1 VIIGI
6 TGFAGSG
13 KSYVSKIMKEK
24 AESALMKK
32 VLVIDADRVGH
43 DVLSLFFIR
52 QELVKAFGNDILNEN
67 GEIDRKA
74 LGRKVFSSRA
84 KLAVLNAVVHPVIRQ
99 EVEKMLKEK
108 EKSYDIIIIDAA
120 LLDQIKL
127 AEMCSIIVLVECS
140 EDKRVDR
147 LVLNRSIPI
156 EKAHAIVQS
165 QKELNLGRSD
175 FKIINE
181 GNFESTCRQVEDF
194 LSQLTSVE

>member
-1 VIIGI
+1 MIIGI

-74 LGRKVFSSRA
+74 LG
-84 KLAVLNAVVHPVIRQ
+84 
-99 EVEKMLKEK
+99 
-108 EKSYDIIIIDAA
+108 
-120 LLDQIKL
+120 
-127 AEMCSIIVLVECS
+127 
-140 EDKRVDR
+140 
-147 LVLNRSIPI
+147 
-156 EKAHAIVQS
+156 
-165 QKELNLGRSD
+165 
-175 FKIINE
+175 
-181 GNFESTCRQVEDF
+181 
-194 LSQLTSVE
+194 

>member
-1 VIIGI
+1 MIIGI
-6 TGFAGSG
+6 TGLAGSG

-84 KLAVLNAVVHPVIRQ
+84 KLSFLNATVHPVIRH

-147 LVLNRSIPI
+147 LVLNRGIPI
-156 EKAHAIVQS
+156 EKAYAIVQS

-181 GNFESTCRQVEDF
+181 GNFESTCRQVEEF